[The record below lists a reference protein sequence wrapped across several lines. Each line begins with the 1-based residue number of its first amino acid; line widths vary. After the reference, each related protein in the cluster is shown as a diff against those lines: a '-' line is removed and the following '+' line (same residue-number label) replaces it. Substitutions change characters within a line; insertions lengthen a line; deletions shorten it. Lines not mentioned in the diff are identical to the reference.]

1 MRSFLK
7 YLLASILGVII
18 ASFIIFVLSLVI
30 ISAIVSSQDKPEK
43 VSDNSILQLK
53 LNLPVHDR
61 KSSMPVLVY
70 NITSFRTDNQ
80 LGLNDILNNI
90 TKAKKDDSDHAEF
103 FLTCRVL
110 VPALPQ
116 WRKSAMR

>member
-18 ASFIIFVLSLVI
+18 ASILIFVLTLVI
-30 ISAIVSSQDKPEK
+30 VSAIVSSQDKPVK
-43 VSDNSILQLK
+43 VEDNSILQLK
-53 LNLPVHDR
+53 LNLPIHDR
-61 KSSMPVLVY
+61 KSTLPVLVY

-90 TKAKKDDSDHAEF
+90 TKAKKDDQIRGI
-103 FLTCRVL
+103 FLDL
-110 VPALPQ
+110 
-116 WRKSAMR
+116 SGY